1 MKIQLESSRLLYRP
15 FEVSDAQDLFSMDAN
30 PIVHKYL
37 WQKPTLHIDESL
49 QIIFY
54 LLKQYNE
61 NGIGRYATFLKETG
75 EFIGWTGI
83 KYINDHVEN
92 GQTNFYDYGYR
103 LNEPFWNKG
112 YATEATTFW
121 LDHGF
126 KTMKITTMNAYT
138 HAENRASN
146 HILEKAGFQEMET
159 YYNDDYIAWKWWQF
173 ENNLI
178 K

>member
-15 FEVSDAQDLFSMDAN
+15 FEMSDAQDLFSMDAN

-49 QIIFY
+49 QIIDY

-61 NGIGRYATFLKETG
+61 NGIGRYATILKETG
-75 EFIGWTGI
+75 GFIGWTGI

-126 KTMKITTMNAYT
+126 KTKKITTMNAYT
-138 HAENRASN
+138 HAENGASN

>member
-1 MKIQLESSRLLYRP
+1 MKILLESKRLLYRP

-49 QIIFY
+49 QIIAY
-54 LLKQYNE
+54 LQKQYKE
-61 NGIGRYATFLKETG
+61 NGIGRYATILKETG

-92 GQTNFYDYGYR
+92 GHTNFFDYGYR

-112 YATEATTFW
+112 FATEATTFW
-121 LDHGF
+121 LHHGF
-126 KTMKITTMNAYT
+126 NIMKIKTMNAYT
-138 HAENRASN
+138 HAENGASN
-146 HILEKAGFQEMET
+146 HILGKAGFQEMET
-159 YYNDDYIAWKWWQF
+159 YFNDDNVAWKWWQL

>member
-1 MKIQLESSRLLYRP
+1 MNLAFESERLLYRP
-15 FEVSDAQDLFSMDAN
+15 FELSDAQDLFTMDAN

-37 WQKPTLHIDESL
+37 WQKPSIHMDESL
-49 QIIFY
+49 QIINY

-61 NGIGRYATFLKETG
+61 NGIGRYATILKETG

-112 YATEATTFW
+112 YATEATAFW

-126 KTMKITTMNAYT
+126 NTMKITTMNAYT
-138 HAENRASN
+138 HAENGASN
-146 HILEKAGFQEMET
+146 HILRKAGFQEIET
-159 YYNDDYIAWKWWQF
+159 YSNADNVAWKWWQF

>member
-15 FEVSDAQDLFSMDAN
+15 FEVSDAQDLFLMDAN

-61 NGIGRYATFLKETG
+61 NGIDRYATFLKETG

-92 GQTNFYDYGYR
+92 G
-103 LNEPFWNKG
+103 
-112 YATEATTFW
+112 
-121 LDHGF
+121 
-126 KTMKITTMNAYT
+126 
-138 HAENRASN
+138 ASN
-146 HILEKAGFQEMET
+146 HILRKAGFQEIET
-159 YYNDDYIAWKWWQF
+159 YYNDDNVAWKWWQF

>member
-15 FEVSDAQDLFSMDAN
+15 FEVSDAQDLFLMDAN

-49 QIIFY
+49 EIIFY

-83 KYINDHVEN
+83 KYINDHLEN
-92 GQTNFYDYGYR
+92 G
-103 LNEPFWNKG
+103 
-112 YATEATTFW
+112 
-121 LDHGF
+121 
-126 KTMKITTMNAYT
+126 
-138 HAENRASN
+138 ASN
-146 HILEKAGFQEMET
+146 HILRKAGFQEIET
-159 YYNDDYIAWKWWQF
+159 YYNDDNVAWKWWQF

>member
-1 MKIQLESSRLLYRP
+1 MKILLESKRLLYRP

-49 QIIFY
+49 QIIAY
-54 LLKQYNE
+54 LQKQYKE
-61 NGIGRYATFLKETG
+61 NGIGRYATILKETG

-92 GQTNFYDYGYR
+92 GHTNFFDYGYR

-112 YATEATTFW
+112 FATEATTFW
-121 LDHGF
+121 LHHGF
-126 KTMKITTMNAYT
+126 NIMKIKTMNAYT
-138 HAENRASN
+138 HAENGASN
-146 HILEKAGFQEMET
+146 HILRKAGFQEMET
-159 YYNDDYIAWKWWQF
+159 YFNDDNVAWKWWQL